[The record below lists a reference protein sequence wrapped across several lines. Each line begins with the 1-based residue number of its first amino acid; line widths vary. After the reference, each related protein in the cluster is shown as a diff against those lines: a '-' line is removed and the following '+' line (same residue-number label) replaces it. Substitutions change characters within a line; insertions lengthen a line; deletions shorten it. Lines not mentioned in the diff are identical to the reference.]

1 MKSIVR
7 FLGIEPLPWDAWW
20 VVWFELWQTL
30 CMLISMFLLGVFL
43 GAVIELNFKLEYI
56 QTFLQ
61 MLVLDFLWAVYIRSV
76 AQHAAVK
83 AGIIGSALFIL
94 GSLVTISYVHDAWN
108 IVPAALGGFLGT
120 YWSVKQKT

>member
-1 MKSIVR
+1 MDPIDEVAEALAIVAVTVSALI
-7 FLGIEPLPWDAWW
+7 LGYCI
-20 VVWFELWQTL
+20 
-30 CMLISMFLLGVFL
+30 
-43 GAVIELNFKLEYI
+43 GAVIELNIQLEYI

-83 AGIIGSALFIL
+83 AGVIGSALFIL

-120 YWSVKQKT
+120 YWSVRRKS